1 MQPSKMF
8 PSMDIRYKND
18 CETEA
23 VVRSS
28 VHEEDR
34 NQERPDAYVILEEG
48 GNTNDGVGVETLD
61 SEVDE
66 RVELIKTKEC
76 TFKQEVCTIHK
87 IKGTKTES
95 TTQKWTKKKF
105 GFGFVTRKVIN
116 WKCEYSDRISDD
128 KILGGES
135 ESHMPGL
142 RKPEY
147 EIEGSYICL
156 ENQFN
161 GKDYQDYDIGA
172 TGQIIVERKV
182 KSQNGQTETT

>member
-76 TFKQEVCTIHK
+76 TFKQGVCTIHK

-95 TTQKWTKKKF
+95 TTQKWTKKE
-105 GFGFVTRKVIN
+105 V
-116 WKCEYSDRISDD
+116 RIWICD
-128 KILGGES
+128 KK
-135 ESHMPGL
+135 SH
-142 RKPEY
+142 
-147 EIEGSYICL
+147 
-156 ENQFN
+156 
-161 GKDYQDYDIGA
+161 
-172 TGQIIVERKV
+172 
-182 KSQNGQTETT
+182 